1 MMLSCFLLF
10 AKSQSNFFYAWK
22 CFYGRRMTILFVHYF
37 SLFLR
42 WRGKKIYVRSFKVNL
57 GVRVCFLLKICFI
70 TGLLHIY
77 LLLYACRYGS
87 VSSILRYAKIA
98 MELPSKTVRDV
109 ALRARWMN
117 VSSLS
122 LMLNRF

>member
-1 MMLSCFLLF
+1 
-10 AKSQSNFFYAWK
+10 
-22 CFYGRRMTILFVHYF
+22 MTILYVHYF

-42 WRGKKIYVRSFKVNL
+42 WRGKKIHVCSFRVNL
-57 GVRVCFLLKICFI
+57 GVRVCILLRICFMKRF
-70 TGLLHIY
+70 LHIY
-77 LLLYACRYGS
+77 LLLYACRYAS

-122 LMLNRF
+122 LMLNRFSTRLDIYFIISVLFMYLVLIFNS